1 MGLFAAGWL
10 SAFTTQF
17 AHVKIIREERKD
29 LALAIQW
36 IPAIP
41 LNPDLAL
48 AMVPPK
54 IVAEK
59 AIALSRYDALR
70 PRLIPKSLASAVCQN
85 PDYGDSS
92 AGMLTSARFSDDPP
106 FLLTGMAW
114 LAYRHSRPRLL

>member
-48 AMVPPK
+48 ANVPPK
-54 IVAEK
+54 VVAEK

-70 PRLIPKSLASAVCQN
+70 PRLVAQSLASIIHEN
-85 PDYGDSS
+85 PPGADPT
-92 AGMLTSARFSDDPP
+92 AGMLGTA
-106 FLLTGMAW
+106 
-114 LAYRHSRPRLL
+114 